1 MRIRQVKPSFWT
13 DATIA
18 RASYQARLFYI
29 GLWNV
34 ADDAGYIEWQPLEI
48 GALLFPYESPKM
60 RERHISSW
68 TEELTASGR
77 LIVKECG
84 CAVIPTLPS
93 HQRIAG
99 KQAFTVRDKHDRLHR
114 GRIPPGSIRGV
125 SEGETVTSRA
135 QTGPNSR
142 TTEPSDK
149 QAVAASGYQVLTD
162 SPGNGTVGNVTVGN
176 GSAGARDVSDKDDD
190 ATSDFRRLVP
200 RPGAAG
206 VH

>member
-18 RASYQARLFYI
+18 RVSYQARLFYI

-48 GALLFPYESPKM
+48 GALLFPYESPKT
-60 RERHISSW
+60 RERHIASW
-68 TEELTASGR
+68 TDELTASGR
-77 LIVKECG
+77 LVVQECG

-114 GRIPPGSIRGV
+114 GRIPPGSIRGA
-125 SEGETVTSRA
+125 SAGETVTSRA
-135 QTGPNSR
+135 QGASDD
-142 TTEPSDK
+142 TTREPS
-149 QAVAASGYQVLTD
+149 APSGSHLRLPVAPD
-162 SPGNGTVGNVTVGN
+162 STGNGTVGNVTVGN
-176 GSAGARDVSDKDDD
+176 GTRDVSAKDDD